1 MLPSRIAITRPVSRS
16 IIHCELTHLER
27 QPIDYDRA
35 VHQHEVYEQALVNA
49 GCEMAAVPAADDMP
63 DAVFV
68 EDAAVVLDEVA
79 VMTRPGAESRRGE
92 LPGVEAVLA
101 RYRPIERLASPATL
115 DGGDVFLADRVLFV
129 GRSTR
134 TNDAGIEQLRA
145 IVAPHGYEV
154 KVVPVEGCLHLRTAV
169 SEIGNGAFLGNSAW
183 ADRGLFGET
192 WIEVDPAEP
201 YAANALR
208 IGTAVI
214 YPNAYPRTTP
224 RLRAHLEKHGMS
236 LHLVDADEL
245 AKAEAGVTC
254 CSIVFAKK

>member
-1 MLPSRIAITRPVSRS
+1 MSRQIAITRPVSKT

-35 VHQHEVYEQALVNA
+35 VHQHDVYEQALRKV
-49 GCEMAAVPAADDMP
+49 GCELVAVPAADDMP

-79 VMTRPGAESRRGE
+79 VMTRPGAESRRRE
-92 LPGVEAVLA
+92 LPGVEEVLA
-101 RYRPIERLASPATL
+101 RYRPIVRIEAPATL

-145 IVAPHGYEV
+145 IVSKHGYEV
-154 KVVPVEGCLHLRTAV
+154 QAVPMDGCLHLRTGVAEV
-169 SEIGNGAFLGNSAW
+169 GGGAFLGNSAW
-183 ADRGLFGET
+183 VDRRPFGDAT

-208 IGTAVI
+208 IGNAVI

-224 RLRAHLEKHGMS
+224 RLRAHLEKHDMF

-254 CSIVFAKK
+254 CSIVFAMK